1 MKKILFCLLLLA
13 GFAAANTC
21 TEAYFLAIK
30 PYLIQSKNSPYI
42 DSVRS
47 RYDYTTQDDT
57 LQIDKFTK
65 FFYKDGRLEKI
76 AFGYVGDTA
85 NQYTDY
91 DIIYWSTDES
101 VLSKIDAEELVSDST
116 SGDTTYID
124 RKCYQRGAIN
134 QRMQYK
140 ITNSYVSSLS
150 IEEIGRLGDNGLME
164 NFQWEEFSESF
175 FRNDTLVMNYT
186 TNYSPDG
193 SPKEQLT
200 YYVEDPNDDFKCY
213 EYENDSLTLT
223 LVYQKTDNG
232 FSLKANQGTS
242 LKEIFFVDPNNT
254 TAIRKQRPAAKISP
268 KARYFDLLGRYKFT
282 K

>member
-1 MKKILFCLLLLA
+1 
-13 GFAAANTC
+13 
-21 TEAYFLAIK
+21 
-30 PYLIQSKNSPYI
+30 
-42 DSVRS
+42 
-47 RYDYTTQDDT
+47 
-57 LQIDKFTK
+57 
-65 FFYKDGRLEKI
+65 
-76 AFGYVGDTA
+76 
-85 NQYTDY
+85 
-91 DIIYWSTDES
+91 
-101 VLSKIDAEELVSDST
+101 
-116 SGDTTYID
+116 
-124 RKCYQRGAIN
+124 
-134 QRMQYK
+134 
-140 ITNSYVSSLS
+140 
-150 IEEIGRLGDNGLME
+150 ME

-200 YYVEDPNDDFKCY
+200 YYVEDPSDDFKCY

-242 LKEIFFVDPNNT
+242 LKEIFFVDPNST
-254 TAIRKQRPAAKISP
+254 TAIRKQRPAVKISP

>member
-1 MKKILFCLLLLA
+1 MKNFLFCLLLLA
-13 GFAAANTC
+13 GFAASNTC
-21 TEAYFLAIK
+21 TEAYFQVAK

-42 DSVRS
+42 DSVHS
-47 RYDYTTQDDT
+47 KYDYTTQDDT

-101 VLSKIDAEELVSDST
+101 VLSKKGEEELFSET
-116 SGDTTYID
+116 TLNDTTFIN
-124 RKCYQRGAIN
+124 RKAYNVGELYQE
-134 QRMQYK
+134 MQYK
-140 ITNSYVSSLS
+140 VTSSYISILS
-150 IEEIGRLGDNGLME
+150 IDYDYYEEILAE
-164 NFQWEEFSESF
+164 VF
-175 FRNDTLVMNYT
+175 FRNDTLLEKITSNK
-186 TNYSPDG
+186 G
-193 SPKEQLT
+193 SEESFT

-213 EYENDSLTLT
+213 EYEKDSLTLT

-242 LKEIFFVDPNNT
+242 LKEIFFVDPNST
-254 TAIRKQRPAAKISP
+254 TAIRKHRPSVKISP